1 MLGVVATCVLPLLS
15 SHTDFSRSIAPELDA
30 HFGLTFVAPLTFS
43 KLVITGSKDL
53 KNVQEWEDTLT
64 ARDES
69 WDLLTQGEAGDW
81 VRPLPPPS
89 ATNHHPSILAVSSPL
104 LRVHRRQTT

>member
-1 MLGVVATCVLPLLS
+1 M
-15 SHTDFSRSIAPELDA
+15 DA

-81 VRPLPPPS
+81 VRPLPRLSLLITIPAFAPFPLPS
-89 ATNHHPSILAVSSPL
+89 YERTAGK
-104 LRVHRRQTT
+104 